1 MLLLYHALVVVVII
15 CRAVFF
21 AGIAVTRA
29 MPDNNHIVSTNA
41 IDDYS
46 YVNARRGTFTGGTQI
61 ARCVTGLGPNDTDDN
76 SALGGVY
83 FDENRLPFETCGG
96 TSRLVHPRAALLSNL
111 GVINIIQCSSPFT
124 TALEGIY
131 TCTMMNSSMMEQS
144 VRFGV
149 YFTGR
154 SEYINLYTYPITHLT
169 IFLSLYIAAPVIE
182 TPSSFTVTVTAGSSL
197 TLNCTSSGS
206 PPDTFTW
213 MKDNSSTLLQS
224 TNITAVEYTSTSA
237 VFHADYSTDCVTASD
252 SGTYTCTVTNPIGSD
267 SATITVVVIGKLL
280 M

>member
-1 MLLLYHALVVVVII
+1 MHNIITCSMLLLYHALVVVVII

-29 MPDNNHIVSTNA
+29 MPDNNDIVSANA
-41 IDDYS
+41 IADYS
-46 YVNARRGTFTGGTQI
+46 YVNARRGTFTGGTQV

-83 FDENRLPFETCGG
+83 VDENRLPFETCGG

-111 GVINIIQCSSPFT
+111 GIINIIQCSLPFT

-154 SEYINLYTYPITHLT
+154 SEYIILYTYPIT
-169 IFLSLYIAAPVIE
+169 
-182 TPSSFTVTVTAGSSL
+182 
-197 TLNCTSSGS
+197 
-206 PPDTFTW
+206 
-213 MKDNSSTLLQS
+213 
-224 TNITAVEYTSTSA
+224 
-237 VFHADYSTDCVTASD
+237 
-252 SGTYTCTVTNPIGSD
+252 
-267 SATITVVVIGKLL
+267 
-280 M
+280 